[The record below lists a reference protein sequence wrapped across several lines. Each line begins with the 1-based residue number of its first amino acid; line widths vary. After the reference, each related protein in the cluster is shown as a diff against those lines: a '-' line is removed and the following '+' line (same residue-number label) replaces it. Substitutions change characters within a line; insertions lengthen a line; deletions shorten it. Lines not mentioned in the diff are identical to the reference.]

1 MHVVVE
7 TLRYATNSS
16 PFVGGGDLKPYAH
29 QLQTLKV
36 VRQAIRER
44 RTICIENTSV
54 TGSGKTL
61 ANFASAILDGTHTC
75 GIYPTNE
82 LMLDQR
88 VSLGKYLAREDMM
101 LLDSQGLD
109 DIIEVHSHM
118 RSHAQALAWA
128 TGDDMR
134 VALLTNP
141 DVLYLAMYDLYGQM
155 FSTFSKSFGKRTFQ
169 YMLANYPVIAFDE
182 FHLYS
187 AKQIANAAFM
197 MGTAKELAP
206 ENPHIFIFS
215 SATPQPLFKQYVQR
229 LNIETV
235 DVTNN
240 PLTTNAAMQ
249 RVVCEPITINFLS
262 ADLLRWQGGDKIR
275 EQLNEILRWADSFE
289 SKAKGVF
296 IVDSVYEAKRIAAE
310 LRKSY
315 QPYDV
320 GEVHGY
326 MAPEERAVALLRRFS
341 VGTTTIDVGVDLTDQ
356 KSKEFLV
363 CEARSAAQ
371 AIQRI
376 GRLGRHGREADSI
389 KIPNTVWLVVP
400 EYVYQFVEQRVK
412 EGTIL
417 NRQDLNRLLNEAYLG
432 HEEFTGY
439 TQIYSPLEAVAACER
454 IQRQYFDDKKE
465 QAVATLHRLVP
476 ALYSKKSPSEQ
487 EESEK
492 QYKKYSKHQ
501 FVVWKKYGKEI
512 HNPTGKSKYYLSDLE
527 SFRGGMESDFTVAIY
542 DDLDERQG
550 FKPVKTYGLPFVL
563 RRTICEELSKGSFEK
578 LVQDEHPLLAKEWLE
593 ELERHRNILGYVH
606 VHSLVEKRA
615 NETYFE
621 VNMGRIGNE
630 FERVIRLQGLTITV
644 ENAHDVR
651 LRGSADSINAVLEK
665 KTVNCWVS
673 ERNGFKL
680 SDILHLP
687 PLFALYPLHALRPNG
702 KAEQWSIAFGLDAFL
717 LASLPLNKRRVAG
730 TRSDNTAIII

>member
-16 PFVGGGDLKPYAH
+16 PFVGDGKLKPYAH
-29 QLQTLKV
+29 QLQTLEL
-36 VRQAIRER
+36 VRKALRER

-61 ANFASAILDGTHTC
+61 ANFASAILDGTNTC
-75 GIYPTNE
+75 GVYPTNE
-82 LMLDQR
+82 LMMDQC
-88 VSLGKYLAREDMM
+88 VSLGKYLAGANMM

-109 DIIEVHSHM
+109 DIIDVHPHM
-118 RSHAQALAWA
+118 HSHAQALAWA

-155 FSTFSKSFGKRTFQ
+155 FSTFSKNFGKRTFQ

-197 MGTAKELAP
+197 MGTARELAP

-235 DVTNN
+235 DVTNS
-240 PLTTNAAMQ
+240 PSTTDADMK

-262 ADLLRWQGGDKIR
+262 ADLLRWQGGDRIR
-275 EQLNEILRWADSFE
+275 EHLNGILRWADSFE
-289 SKAKGVF
+289 PKAKGVF

-310 LRKSY
+310 LRKLY
-315 QPYDV
+315 LPGDI

-389 KIPNTVWLVVP
+389 QIPNTVWLVVP
-400 EYVYQFVEQRVK
+400 DYVYQFVEQRVK

-432 HEEFTGY
+432 HEEFKGY
-439 TQIYSPLEAVAACER
+439 TQIYSPLEAVAASER
-454 IQRQYFDDKKE
+454 IQRQYFDDIKE
-465 QAVATLHRLVP
+465 QAVTKLHRLVSV
-476 ALYSKKSPSEQ
+476 LYGKNPPSEQ
-487 EESEK
+487 EEAEK
-492 QYKKYSKHQ
+492 RYENYRKRQ
-501 FVVWKKYGKEI
+501 FVVWKKYGTEI
-512 HNPTGKSKYYLSDLE
+512 HNPASKKKYYLSDLE

-550 FKPVKTYGLPFVL
+550 FKPIKTYGLPFVV
-563 RRTICEELSKGSFEK
+563 RRTKCEELSKRLFEK
-578 LVQDEHPLLAKEWLE
+578 LVQDRHPFKANEWLE
-593 ELERHRNILGYVH
+593 ELERHRNLLGYVH
-606 VHSLVEKRA
+606 VHSLVEKQA

-630 FERVIRLQGLTITV
+630 FERVIRLQGLTVGV
-644 ENAHDVR
+644 ENAYDVR
-651 LRGSADSINAVLEK
+651 LGTSVDSINAVLEK
-665 KTVNCWVS
+665 KTLNCWVS

-680 SDILHLP
+680 GEILHLP
-687 PLFALYPLHALRPNG
+687 PLFAIYPLHARRFNG
-702 KAEQWSIAFGLDAFL
+702 KVEQWSIAFGLDAFL
-717 LASLPLNKRRVAG
+717 LASLPLKKKRVAG

>member
-7 TLRYATNSS
+7 TLRYATSTS
-16 PFVGGGDLKPYAH
+16 PFIGSLKPYAH
-29 QLQTLKV
+29 QLRTLDY
-36 VRQAIRER
+36 VRQAMEKRQ
-44 RTICIENTSV
+44 TICIENTSV

-82 LMLDQR
+82 LMLDQQ
-88 VSLGKYLAREDMM
+88 VSLDKYLHREMIR
-101 LLDSQGLD
+101 LDSQGLD
-109 DIIEVHSHM
+109 DIIDVHPHM

-155 FSTFSKSFGKRTFQ
+155 FSTFPRSFGKRVFQ

-197 MGTAKELAP
+197 MGAAKELAP
-206 ENPHIFIFS
+206 DNPHIFIFS

-229 LNIETV
+229 LGIEPLS
-235 DVTNN
+235 VTDE
-240 PLTTNAAMQ
+240 PLATGIGTGQ
-249 RVVCEPITINFLS
+249 VVCESITINFLP

-275 EQLNEILRWADSFE
+275 ERLNEILQWADSFE
-289 SKAKGVF
+289 PKARGVF
-296 IVDSVYEAKRIAAE
+296 IVDSVYEAKRIAVE
-310 LRKSY
+310 LRKGY
-315 QPYDV
+315 QSGDI

-341 VGTTTIDVGVDLTDQ
+341 VGTTTIDVGVDLTGP

-376 GRLGRHGREADSI
+376 GRLGRRGRELDRI
-389 KIPNTVWLVVP
+389 EIPNTVWLVVP
-400 EYVYQFVEQRVK
+400 DYVYHFVEQRAI
-412 EGTIL
+412 EGTVL

-439 TQIYSPLEAVAACER
+439 TQVYSPLEAVAACER
-454 IQRQYFDDKKE
+454 IQHQYFEDTKV
-465 QAVATLHRLVP
+465 QTVAKLHRLVP
-476 ALYSKKSPSEQ
+476 VLYSKNPPPDQ
-487 EESEK
+487 EEAEK
-492 QYKKYSKHQ
+492 RYEKYRKQQ
-501 FVVWKKYGKEI
+501 FAIWKKYGTEI
-512 HNPTGKSKYYLSDLE
+512 HNPTSRSKKYYLSDVE
-527 SFRGGMESDFTVAIY
+527 SFRGGLESDFTVAIY

-563 RRTICEELSKGSFEK
+563 RRTKCEELSKRSFEK
-578 LVQDEHPLLAKEWLE
+578 LVQDRHPLKAKEWLE
-593 ELERHRNILGYVH
+593 ELERQRNILGYMH
-606 VHSLVEKRA
+606 VHGLVEKQA

-621 VNMGRIGNE
+621 VRSGRIENA
-630 FERVIRLQGLTITV
+630 FEQVIRIEGLNIAA
-644 ENAHDVR
+644 ENIH
-651 LRGSADSINAVLEK
+651 LRTSADGINAQLEK
-665 KTVNCWVS
+665 KALNCWVS

-680 SDILHLP
+680 SDSLHLP
-687 PLFALYPLHALRPNG
+687 PLFAIYPLRALRTNG
-702 KAEQWSIAFGLDAFL
+702 TYYHWSIAFGLDAFL
-717 LASLPLNKRRVAG
+717 LASLPLKRRRVAG
-730 TRSDNTAIII
+730 IRSDNTAIII

>member
-7 TLRYATNSS
+7 TLRYATDSYS
-16 PFVGGGDLKPYAH
+16 FVGELKPYAH
-29 QLQTLKV
+29 QSRTLDF
-36 VRQAIRER
+36 VRHAIKER

-61 ANFASAILDGTHTC
+61 ANFASAILDGTRTC

-88 VSLGKYLAREDMM
+88 VSLGKYLDKEIT

-109 DIIEVHSHM
+109 DIIDVHPHM

-155 FSTFSKSFGKRTFQ
+155 FSTFPKNFGERAFRH
-169 YMLANYPVIAFDE
+169 MLANYPVIAFDE

-187 AKQIANAAFM
+187 TKQIANTSFI

-206 ENPHIFIFS
+206 DNPHIFIFS

-229 LNIETV
+229 LGM
-235 DVTNN
+235 DSLSVTDE
-240 PLTTNAAMQ
+240 PLTTGIGTGQ
-249 RVVCEPITINFLS
+249 VVCESITINFLP
-262 ADLLRWQGGDKIR
+262 ADLLRWQGGDTIR
-275 EQLNEILRWADSFE
+275 ERLNEILHWADSFE

-310 LRKSY
+310 LRKGY
-315 QPYDV
+315 QPDDI

-326 MAPEERAVALLRRFS
+326 MASEERAVALLRRFS
-341 VGTTTIDVGVDLTDQ
+341 VGTTTIDVGVDLTGQ

-376 GRLGRHGREADSI
+376 GRLGRRGRELDSI
-389 KIPNTVWLVVP
+389 EIPNTVWLVVP
-400 EYVYQFVEQRVK
+400 DYVYHFVEQRTI
-412 EGTIL
+412 EGTVL
-417 NRQDLNRLLNEAYLG
+417 NRQELNQLLNEAYLG

-439 TQIYSPLEAVAACER
+439 TQVYSPLEAVAACER
-454 IQRQYFDDKKE
+454 IQRQDFEDTKV
-465 QAVATLHRLVP
+465 QTMATLHRLVP
-476 ALYSKKSPSEQ
+476 MLYGKNPPPEQ
-487 EESEK
+487 EEIEK
-492 QYKKYSKHQ
+492 CYENYRKRQ
-501 FVVWKKYGKEI
+501 FAVWKKYGTEI
-512 HNPTGKSKYYLSDLE
+512 QNPTSKSKKYYLSDLE
-527 SFRGGMESDFTVAIY
+527 SFRGGLESDFTVAIY
-542 DDLDERQG
+542 DDLDEHLH

-563 RRTICEELSKGSFEK
+563 RRTKCEELSKRLFEK
-578 LVQDEHPLLAKEWLE
+578 LVQDRHPLKAKEWLE
-593 ELERHRNILGYVH
+593 ELESQRNILGYIH
-606 VHSLVEKRA
+606 VHGLVDKQA

-621 VNMGRIGNE
+621 VRSGRIENA
-630 FERVIRLQGLTITV
+630 FEQVIRIEGLTIAA
-644 ENAHDVR
+644 ENIY
-651 LRGSADSINAVLEK
+651 LRTSADSINAQLEK
-665 KTVNCWVS
+665 KALNCWVS

-680 SDILHLP
+680 SDSLHLP
-687 PLFALYPLHALRPNG
+687 PLFAIYPLRAFRTNG
-702 KAEQWSIAFGLDAFL
+702 TYYQWSIAFGLDAFL
-717 LASLPLNKRRVAG
+717 LASLPLKRRRVAG
-730 TRSDNTAIII
+730 IRSDNTAIII